1 MEKQGKFVVMNL
13 VEFMEWIFK
22 INVFREIKLIQNHHT
37 YIPSYIDFNNNNYFT
52 LLCEME
58 DNHIK
63 RGFMEIAQNITTF
76 PDGKIALCRDIDKVP
91 AGIKGANI
99 YGICIENIGNFD
111 INGDKMLL
119 EHKKCII
126 KLNAI
131 LCKRF
136 NLTPSIETIV
146 YHNWYDL
153 VSGIRANGTGQN
165 KSCPGT
171 NFFGGNSIEGAKKNF
186 IPLIIRDMKKIK

>member
-1 MEKQGKFVVMNL
+1 MEKQGKFVVMNIK
-13 VEFMEWIFK
+13 EFMEWIFK
-22 INVFREIKLIQNHHT
+22 INVSREIKLIQNHHT
-37 YIPSYIDFNNNNYFT
+37 YEPSYIDFNNNNYFA
-52 LLCEME
+52 LLKEME
-58 DNHIK
+58 ASHIK

-76 PDGKIALCRDIDKVP
+76 PDGKIALCREMDKAP

-111 INGDKMLL
+111 INGDVMLL
-119 EHKKCII
+119 EHKKSIV

-136 NLTPSIETIV
+136 TLMPSVETIV

-153 VSGIRANGTGQN
+153 VSGVRMNVSGHN

-186 IPLIIRDMKKIK
+186 IPLILRDMKRIK